1 MKKDEMKKKEENY
14 VQNSK
19 NLRRFQ
25 IRLFEKIKVCR
36 FKLESYHI

>member
-25 IRLFEKIKVCR
+25 IRLFEKI
-36 FKLESYHI
+36 